1 MKIIARYFLIFFTLA
16 FFENCF
22 AQSLKSQIDSVNLIT
37 SEFINS
43 NLDSSLTIFS
53 KNLSDARSIGYKYGE
68 ANALNKLSFI
78 QYLKGNLDESTRD
91 ILGAIRIYESLKSYS
106 DLAYLYG
113 EYGYRLKQQD
123 VKKAKYY
130 MKLGIQIA
138 EKNNFEDALAMLYDN
153 YGVLKEMENELD
165 SAAFFYKKSL
175 DYKLSLNDTVG
186 IPFSLNKLAG
196 ASAMKG
202 DFKKALQYLNSSDE
216 YRNKENGDYGRAE
229 NLVLRGE
236 ILQMQGKTDSSIAAF
251 TNCLKLS
258 IKLKNTNLTQYCY
271 EQISNLY
278 EQKKEYKKAL
288 ESFKNHAAY
297 KDTLL
302 NIKTNERIAELQTAY
317 ETEKKDRL
325 ISDKDL
331 EIKEKNN
338 ILVILISI
346 AVLLIIISVWVYRS
360 QKQKRERI
368 KNELELKNKLTKANL
383 ENKIRSEM
391 LRISRE
397 LHDNIGSQL
406 TFMISSLDNLTY
418 KLNSPG
424 AAEKI
429 NILRNFGRE
438 TLSELRNTVW
448 AIKQEEG
455 DINKLILKINEIIQ
469 RFNNEI
475 ETIKI
480 KLTNN
485 IKNKIKLSSAQMLNI
500 YRIIQEA
507 IQNTIKH
514 TDSSQ
519 IIIEFEETGD
529 GFSLLI
535 KDNGKGIDAEN
546 LYGGSGIQ
554 NMKDRCRE
562 ASGVFEI
569 NSDSLGTKINCR
581 FKVN

>member
-1 MKIIARYFLIFFTLA
+1 M
-16 FFENCF
+16 
-22 AQSLKSQIDSVNLIT
+22 Q
-37 SEFINS
+37 
-43 NLDSSLTIFS
+43 
-53 KNLSDARSIGYKYGE
+53 
-68 ANALNKLSFI
+68 
-78 QYLKGNLDESTRD
+78 
-91 ILGAIRIYESLKSYS
+91 
-106 DLAYLYG
+106 
-113 EYGYRLKQQD
+113 
-123 VKKAKYY
+123 
-130 MKLGIQIA
+130 
-138 EKNNFEDALAMLYDN
+138 
-153 YGVLKEMENELD
+153 
-165 SAAFFYKKSL
+165 
-175 DYKLSLNDTVG
+175 
-186 IPFSLNKLAG
+186 
-196 ASAMKG
+196 
-202 DFKKALQYLNSSDE
+202 FK
-216 YRNKENGDYGRAE
+216 KENGDYGRAE

-236 ILQMQGKTDSSIAAF
+236 ILQMQGKTDSSITAF

-278 EQKKEYKKAL
+278 ERKKEYKKAL

-325 ISDKDL
+325 LLDKDL

-569 NSDSLGTKINCR
+569 NSNSLGTKINCR